1 MTCSALLSVCD
12 KIGSPGEALLESY
25 KPKAY
30 TERINGRSVAAVGC
44 EPILHMRDFQRTGRL
59 SDALEA
65 DILSRG

>member
-1 MTCSALLSVCD
+1 M
-12 KIGSPGEALLESY
+12 LLEAY

-30 TERINGRSVAAVGC
+30 TERVNGRSVASVGC

-65 DILSRG
+65 DILSRV